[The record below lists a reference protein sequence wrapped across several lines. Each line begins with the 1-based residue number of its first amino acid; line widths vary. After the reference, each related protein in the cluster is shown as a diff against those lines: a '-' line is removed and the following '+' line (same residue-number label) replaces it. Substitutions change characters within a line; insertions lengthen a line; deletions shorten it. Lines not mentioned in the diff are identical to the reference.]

1 MANTQTALY
10 GGLDLH
16 SDNVF
21 CALLDAQR
29 NIVFE
34 RRMPN
39 DLDTIKHALEPY
51 QKRIKTLAVESTFN
65 WYWLVDGLQDK
76 GYDVRLANPAKIKS
90 NIGLKHANDK
100 TDARYLAQ
108 LLTLDILPE
117 GYIYPRETRGV
128 RDLMRKRGQM
138 VQDRTQEAQRLT
150 GLCARQ
156 TGQDLSARKILA
168 ANLPELFQ
176 HHAPS
181 LLMAEAAKE
190 HIHFINQQIKAL
202 EKHILEQLPD
212 QDAYTLLMT
221 VPGIGN
227 VLARCILLETGP
239 ITRFKSAGHYASYCR
254 AVPSEHTSNGKKKSE
269 GEGKSGNAHLAWAF
283 VESANFATRFSP
295 EINAWFQR
303 KVARKNNLRVVAVKA
318 LANKL
323 AKACYFILRTG
334 QPFDLA
340 RLLGGT
346 RTN

>member
-1 MANTQTALY
+1 MAKKQPALY

-21 CALLDAQR
+21 CALLDEAR
-29 NIVFE
+29 NVVFE
-34 RRMPN
+34 KRLPN
-39 DLDTIKHALEPY
+39 DINTLFQALEPY
-51 QKRIKTLAVESTFN
+51 QKRIVKIAVESTYN

-108 LLTLDILPE
+108 LLALDILPE

-156 TGQDLSARKILA
+156 TGQNLGARKILA
-168 ANLPELFQ
+168 ADLPELFH

-181 LLMAEAAKE
+181 IRMAEIAKE
-190 HIHFINQQIKAL
+190 HIQFIDRQITVL
-202 EKHILEQLPD
+202 EKQILAELPD
-212 QDAYTLLMT
+212 KDDYQLLMS
-221 VPGIGN
+221 VPGIGD
-227 VLARCILLETGP
+227 VLARWILLETGP
-239 ITRFKSAGHYASYCR
+239 ITRFKSAGKYASYCR
-254 AVPSEHTSNGKKKSE
+254 AVPSEHTSNGKKKDE
-269 GEGKSGNAHLAWAF
+269 GEGKCGNAHLAWAF
-283 VESANFATRFSP
+283 VEAANFAQRYNTP
-295 EINAWFQR
+295 INAWFQR

-334 QPFDLA
+334 EPFDLA

-346 RTN
+346 RAN